1 MSTPIQTRLTRWYYF
16 ASLLS
21 LALVGTIAWLAL
33 KHDLNAA
40 VEARLA
46 PGIRAVK
53 NALENNAEI
62 ETRAQLSKEL
72 AEFNAEIPDDTAVQL
87 RDRSGAVLDGSSK
100 LPRNARVARFR
111 IDAAGESWDVTIAV
125 STLQQEMM
133 LTNLRNIFWWLAPIA
148 ILLSN
153 GVGYWL
159 SRRALR
165 PVDEMTEAARAISV
179 QDLSKRVPIP
189 STGDEIERLGRT
201 WNEMLDRL
209 DSAVGRIRQFTA
221 DASHE
226 LRSPLA
232 LIRTTADLALRKD
245 RDPEEYCRALQ
256 DIQVQADL
264 MTTLTE
270 SLLSLARADA
280 EGNHLPLQPTKLA
293 PLISIEVE
301 RNRSMAAEKGVQLI
315 HAPAAGEP
323 AAVVANG
330 PAIQRLLRILIDNAI
345 RHTPAG
351 GSVTVSLAGPVL
363 TVQDTGEGIASDDLP
378 HIFER
383 FYRADPVRTS
393 GSGFG
398 LGLSIAQ
405 AIAHA
410 HGSKLEVES
419 APGKGSRF
427 WMRLE

>member
-1 MSTPIQTRLTRWYYF
+1 MSTPIQTRLTRWYYV

-21 LALVGTIAWLAL
+21 FALVGTIAWLAL

-53 NALENNAEI
+53 NALDNNAEI

-87 RDRSGAVLDGSSK
+87 RDHSGAVLDGSGK
-100 LPRNARVARFR
+100 MPLHARIASFH
-111 IDAAGESWDVTIAV
+111 IDAAGERWDGTIAV
-125 STLQQEMM
+125 STLQQEVV
-133 LTNLRNIFWWLAPIA
+133 LTNLQSIFWWLAPIA
-148 ILLSN
+148 VALSN

-159 SRRALR
+159 SKRALR
-165 PVDEMTEAARAISV
+165 PVDEMTAAARAISV
-179 QDLSKRVPIP
+179 RDLSKRVPVP

-201 WNEMLDRL
+201 WNEMLERL
-209 DSAVGRIRQFTA
+209 DGAVGRIRQFTA

-232 LIRTTADLALRKD
+232 LIRTTADLALRKE
-245 RDPEEYCRALQ
+245 RDPEEYRRALQ

-270 SLLSLARADA
+270 SLLTLARD
-280 EGNHLPLQPTKLA
+280 GNALPLQPTKVA

-301 RNRSMAAEKGVQLI
+301 RNRPMAAEKGVHLI
-315 HAPAAGEP
+315 HASGANESATF
-323 AAVVANG
+323 AANG

-351 GSVTVSLAGPVL
+351 GSVTAAMDGPVL
-363 TVQDTGEGIASDDLP
+363 SVQDTGEGIAQDDLP

-410 HGSKLEVES
+410 HGSKIEVES

-427 WMRLE
+427 WMRLK